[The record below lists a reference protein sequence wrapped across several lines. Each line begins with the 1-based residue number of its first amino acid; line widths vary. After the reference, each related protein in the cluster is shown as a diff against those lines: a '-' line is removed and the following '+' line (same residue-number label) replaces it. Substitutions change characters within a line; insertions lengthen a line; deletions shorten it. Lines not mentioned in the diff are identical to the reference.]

1 MSPFACYYLLFGHA
15 ELKTD
20 AMKLWLE
27 VNVSDLTNENDFTWY
42 SYSYGLIDFAN
53 C

>member
-27 VNVSDLTNENDFTWY
+27 VNVSDLTNENDFTIVI
-42 SYSYGLIDFAN
+42 SYGLIDFAN